1 MPPKR
6 KGKVNDNVYEKADDL
21 PEGRKKLYD
30 SILEDFDKQGKQNF
44 WSSTYVKDQIDKSF
58 DLKSDTVLKSY
69 FNRLGLTYVI

>member
-1 MPPKR
+1 MKNCEIAPNHLQIKEKGRIGSKMPPKR

-44 WSSTYVKDQIDKSF
+44 
-58 DLKSDTVLKSY
+58 
-69 FNRLGLTYVI
+69 